1 MARALRAPSTQ
12 QQWPRGPDNDLQHA
26 AYRGQTERTVALLDS
41 GRFDID
47 QGNPEGF
54 TALICAARKGHS
66 NIVRVLLDKGAE
78 TSIANSYGFT
88 ALHISSQHGH
98 IEVVKIL
105 VEAGAPLEATTLV
118 GSTPLHQAAE
128 NGHAS
133 VIKVLTE
140 AGADVDG
147 RRFGPRVPG
156 KAFGE
161 TPLHVAANK
170 GYVSATRE
178 LLVANA
184 NALSTVANS
193 ETGVGDIPLEC
204 AAFLGHS
211 GVVRQLIRHRGIRGC
226 GGASDGVVAL
236 GMAAHGQH
244 TEIMAMLTDAG
255 VVDTG
260 MALARAAAQ
269 GREAPVAFLLEH
281 QSDKAPGGRAHYVN
295 ARRMLQPVQTPLARK
310 PLFCSIGGCSPRVVR
325 LLIDAGADTTASY
338 SILDKGGQ
346 EVLRLTPLV
355 MTEQY
360 ISKKGT
366 REKTLMEKDLRGLEA
381 IRRLL
386 MQVEA
391 VRAVSWLWRAP
402 PSVCDRG
409 AEPLDER
416 NETTPAAAAAT
427 PIVMML
433 PLMRRRAVR
442 RGMAL
447 QAHFRWVVQAWCSR
461 VPVVDSVPRGFLI
474 AATYDRPLLL
484 CPLTFF
490 V

>member
-1 MARALRAPSTQ
+1 MPPTRALAAHSPQ
-12 QQWPRGPDNDLQHA
+12 QQWPRGPGNDLQQA
-26 AYRGQTERTVALLDS
+26 AYDGLTERTVTLLDS
-41 GRFDID
+41 GLFDVN

-54 TALICAARKGHS
+54 TPLICAARKGHS
-66 NIVRVLLDKGAE
+66 NIVRIILERGANL
-78 TSIANSYGFT
+78 SIANDCGFT
-88 ALHISSQHGH
+88 ALHVSSQHGH
-98 IEVVKIL
+98 IVVVKIL

-128 NGHAS
+128 NGHGS

-140 AGADVDG
+140 AGADVNS
-147 RRFGPRVPG
+147 PRWASPMG
-156 KAFGE
+156 GQTFGE
-161 TPLHVAANK
+161 TPLHLAALR
-170 GYVSATRE
+170 GHVSATRE

-193 ETGVGDIPLEC
+193 ETGVGEIPLEC
-204 AAFLGHS
+204 AAFSGHS

-255 VVDTG
+255 VIDTG

-269 GREAPVAFLLEH
+269 GREAPVALLLEH

-295 ARRMLQPVQTPLARK
+295 ARRMWAHEQHKK

-360 ISKKGT
+360 ISEETAFDEKKLT
-366 REKTLMEKDLRGLEA
+366 EKQLKGLEA

-402 PSVCDRG
+402 PSVCDRNT
-409 AEPLDER
+409 EPVGER

-427 PIVMML
+427 AIVMMF
-433 PLMRRRAVR
+433 PLLRRRATR

-447 QAHFRWVVQAWCSR
+447 QALFRWAVQA
-461 VPVVDSVPRGFLI
+461 
-474 AATYDRPLLL
+474 
-484 CPLTFF
+484 
-490 V
+490 